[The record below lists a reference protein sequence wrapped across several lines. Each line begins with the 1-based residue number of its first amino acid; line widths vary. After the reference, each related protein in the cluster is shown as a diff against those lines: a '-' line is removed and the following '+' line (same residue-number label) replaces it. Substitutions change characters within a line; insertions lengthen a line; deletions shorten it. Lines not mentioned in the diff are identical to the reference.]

1 MANLKSCCQCQSNQV
16 SVLNK
21 TISEDD
27 GIEVTVFE
35 RKLHE
40 FEFGISV
47 YYIDCNNYFQQHLD
61 VCGTCQH
68 IISIHN
74 YKFWVE
80 GDYQEYEMDCALCG
94 TAEDSISILPD
105 DPRKASL
112 DFY

>member
-1 MANLKSCCQCQSNQV
+1 MCEKCLKEEFPNRDRMCLDSGVYMANLKCCCECQSNQV

-21 TISEDD
+21 TVLEDD
-27 GIEVTVFE
+27 GVEVTVFE
-35 RKLHE
+35 H
-40 FEFGISV
+40 V
-47 YYIDCNNYFQQHLD
+47 CN
-61 VCGTCQH
+61 TCQH
-68 IISIHN
+68 VISVHN